1 MMHLLNLTFR
11 RSGDSSP
18 QASATS
24 QPAPTFGFGFDGI
37 FIYKA
42 KAIIHG
48 VFFSVAGAAQDNYFD
63 EESEDNESDEEGDID
78 EDMVDID
85 RCEICIFLCV
95 VRNLLHRKIKFC

>member
-1 MMHLLNLTFR
+1 MTLHHKHLPPLCQPQHLASVLMVF
-11 RSGDSSP
+11 SSTR
-18 QASATS
+18 QRQSS
-24 QPAPTFGFGFDGI
+24 MVF
-37 FIYKA
+37 
-42 KAIIHG
+42 
-48 VFFSVAGAAQDNYFD
+48 FFSVAGAAQDNYFD